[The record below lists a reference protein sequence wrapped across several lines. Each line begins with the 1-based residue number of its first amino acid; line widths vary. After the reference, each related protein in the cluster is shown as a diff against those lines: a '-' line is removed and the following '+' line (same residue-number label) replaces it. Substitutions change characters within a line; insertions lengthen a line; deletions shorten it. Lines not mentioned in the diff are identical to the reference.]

1 MIIVTNKLPFIFQ
14 QRNMLGDNPEH
25 SFLGGAKIP
34 NSKWR
39 ADNQIDYLE
48 VP

>member
-1 MIIVTNKLPFIFQ
+1 
-14 QRNMLGDNPEH
+14 MLGDNPER

-39 ADNQIDYLE
+39 ADYQIDYLE